1 VLSFFSDL
9 HKILDEMQKK
19 KLDEINKLFS
29 EANYMD
35 VKKKAS
41 DLNNRAEKYQSFLNK
56 MK

>member
-1 VLSFFSDL
+1 MLSFFSDL

>member
-1 VLSFFSDL
+1 
-9 HKILDEMQKK
+9 MQKK

-41 DLNNRAEKYQSFLNK
+41 DLNTRAEKYQNFLNK
-56 MK
+56 MKQDF